1 MIIWKASQVDKKK
14 LSQAERNEKVVA
26 HLHLVK
32 YSAIRLLNR
41 LPHNSVDFND
51 LHSAGVLGL
60 MDAVEKFDPAF
71 GIPFEKYALIRIKGA
86 MLDEIRSRDPVPRP
100 VRASIARLEDA
111 ISRLEAKLGRMP
123 EEDEIAGELG
133 LSHDEFRQILDE
145 AKSVSLFSRSLDEM
159 LESGMHPENLVES
172 GEEPLKELQRE
183 ELSAILAEL
192 ISQLPEREQLILSL
206 YYYEELTMK
215 EIGQILGYTESRVS
229 QLHTQ
234 ILLKLRVR
242 LRRKLFSVNFA

>member
-1 MIIWKASQVDKKK
+1 MDKKR
-14 LSQAERNEKVVA
+14 LSQIERNEKILA

-32 YSAIRLLNR
+32 YCALRLLNR
-41 LPHNSVDFND
+41 LPQNSIDFND
-51 LHSAGVLGL
+51 LFSAGVLGL

-86 MLDEIRSRDPVPRP
+86 MLDEIRSSDPIPRA
-100 VRASIARLEDA
+100 VRANIARLEDA
-111 ISRLEAKLGRMP
+111 ISRLEIKLGRMP
-123 EEDEIAGELG
+123 EEHEIAEELG
-133 LSHDEFRQILDE
+133 VTHDQFRQMLDE
-145 AKSVSLFSRSLDEM
+145 AKCVSLFSQSLDEI
-159 LESGMHPENLVES
+159 LESGTHPESLVQS
-172 GEEPLKELQRE
+172 DEEPLKELQRE

-242 LRRKLFSVNFA
+242 LKRRLFSVKVPGSLD